1 MRPRGRELCRRKAGH
16 SMNLVSYMA
25 DNADHLLFLAE
36 QHIELVLVSVAFS
49 SVIGIGLALLTQS
62 TPGLR
67 HALLSLTGSLL
78 TIPSFALFA
87 LMIPFLGLGV
97 APTVAALTVYGVF
110 PILRNTV
117 TGIEEVDPAVVEAA
131 RGLGMGAG
139 QRMRTVVLPLAWPV
153 ILNGIRTATIMLVAT
168 AAIGA
173 VVRGPGLG
181 QLIFRGLE
189 RIGGANALEEALSGV
204 VGVVLVALVL
214 DLLFIVIAKITALR
228 GLNV

>member
-1 MRPRGRELCRRKAGH
+1 MKLI
-16 SMNLVSYMA
+16 SYMA
-25 DNADHLLFLAE
+25 DNASYLVFLAE
-36 QHIELVLVSVAFS
+36 QHIELVLVSVAIS
-49 SVIGIGLALLTQS
+49 AIVGIGLALVTQS
-62 TPGLR
+62 SPGLR
-67 HALLSLTGSLL
+67 SALLSLTGSLL

-87 LMIPFLGLGV
+87 LMIPLLGLGV
-97 APTVAALTVYGVF
+97 APTIAALSVYGVF

-117 TGIEEVDPAVVEAA
+117 TGIEGVDPAVVEAA
-131 RGLGMGAG
+131 RGLGMGPG
-139 QRMRTVVLPLAWPV
+139 QRMRAVVLPLAWPV

-204 VGVVLVALVL
+204 IGVVLVALVL

>member
-1 MRPRGRELCRRKAGH
+1 MKLI
-16 SMNLVSYMA
+16 SYMA
-25 DNADHLLFLAE
+25 DNASYLVFLAE
-36 QHIELVLVSVAFS
+36 QHIELVLVSVAIS
-49 SVIGIGLALLTQS
+49 AIVGIGLALVTQS
-62 TPGLR
+62 SPGLR
-67 HALLSLTGSLL
+67 SALLSLTGSLL

-87 LMIPFLGLGV
+87 LMIPLLGLGV
-97 APTVAALTVYGVF
+97 APTIVALSVYGVF

-117 TGIEEVDPAVVEAA
+117 TGIEGVDPAVVEAA
-131 RGLGMGAG
+131 RGLGMGQG
-139 QRMRTVVLPLAWPV
+139 QRMRAVVLPLAWPV

-204 VGVVLVALVL
+204 IGVVLVALVL

-228 GLNV
+228 GLHV

>member
-1 MRPRGRELCRRKAGH
+1 MSL
-16 SMNLVSYMA
+16 LSYMA
-25 DNADHLLFLAE
+25 DNSGHLLFLAE
-36 QHIELVLVSVAFS
+36 QHIELVLISVALS
-49 SVIGIGLALLTQS
+49 AVIGIGLALLTQS
-62 TPGLR
+62 APGLR

-87 LMIPFLGLGV
+87 LMIPVMGLGV
-97 APTVAALTVYGVF
+97 APTIAALTVYGVF

-131 RGLGMGAG
+131 RGLGMGPG
-139 QRMRTVVLPLAWPV
+139 RRMRTVVLPLAWPV

-204 VGVVLVALVL
+204 IGVVLVALVL
-214 DLLFIVIAKITALR
+214 DLLFIAIAKITALR

>member
-1 MRPRGRELCRRKAGH
+1 MFL
-16 SMNLVSYMA
+16 SYLVA
-25 DNADHLLFLAE
+25 NADRLLFMAE
-36 QHIELVLVSVAFS
+36 QHIELVLISVSI
-49 SVIGIGLALLTQS
+49 SVVVGIGLALATETMPRMRQ
-62 TPGLR
+62 G
-67 HALLSLTGSLL
+67 LLSLSGTLL

-87 LMIPFLGLGV
+87 LMIPVLGLGI
-97 APTVAALTVYGVF
+97 APTVAALSIYGVF

-117 TGIEEVDPAVVEAA
+117 TGIEGVEPAIIDAA
-131 RGLGMGAG
+131 RGLGMGRAE
-139 QRMRTVVLPLAWPV
+139 RMRTVVLPLAWPV

-181 QLIFRGLE
+181 TLIFRGLA
-189 RIGGANALEEALSGV
+189 RIGGAHAVDEALAGV

-214 DLLFIVIAKITALR
+214 DLLFIVIAKITTLR